1 MTPKPEAIG
10 VIREIRTADTAPD
23 HQSDAGD
30 HEQQRQSKS
39 EDDLLCVAGTG
50 CDLPNRRK
58 SDRDSRDC
66 EHQPKRIS
74 QPLGSLREG
83 FRHKM
88 ERQKQA
94 ADDTDGSQQSVPSVS
109 SAACLYCTLTI
120 TFLIP

>member
-1 MTPKPEAIG
+1 MTPKPETIG

-39 EDDLLCVAGTG
+39 EDDLLCV
-50 CDLPNRRK
+50 
-58 SDRDSRDC
+58 SRDR

-94 ADDTDGSQQSVPSVS
+94 ADDTDGSHQSVPSVS
-109 SAACLYCTLTI
+109 SAACLYCTFTI